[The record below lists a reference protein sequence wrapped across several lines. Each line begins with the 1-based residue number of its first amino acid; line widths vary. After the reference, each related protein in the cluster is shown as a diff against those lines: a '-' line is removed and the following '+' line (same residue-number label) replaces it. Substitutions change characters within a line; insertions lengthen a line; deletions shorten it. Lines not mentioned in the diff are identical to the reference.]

1 MSREG
6 LEQFPTE
13 DLVSDPLWLEEGAGW
28 QGERGE
34 ESEDEEEVEALFKE
48 ARLMD
53 FEFVSHN

>member
-13 DLVSDPLWLEEGAGW
+13 DLVSEPLWLEGAGG

-34 ESEDEEEVEALFKE
+34 ESEEEEEVEALLKE
-48 ARLMD
+48 ARLIN
-53 FEFVSHN
+53 FEFVSHY